1 MCFIVFRSGTKYVPQ
16 LPDDGDPK
24 SHLGTVKQIIE
35 FLASGKRLTTW
46 VLLWHP
52 EWKRFIES
60 ARVGDEIQPNRLEH
74 FHALQAKLSLLNARA
89 TLVLRWQQHLVPHGL
104 PSLETV
110 PDPLQFAAQ
119 HVARIKTCLDWH
131 TGHWQPM
138 EIELQAQGLAWS
150 RLLEEAPPSTSVH
163 HRAER
168 LRHTVLQ
175 LLPRVIAAESA
186 RRRQAQLMEVFAAYE
201 KALNPFATVKTVG
214 LLTAAVKMR
223 SGPAYRQ
230 HHGRIEFLLSLQ
242 PAYRERQARLGKIR
256 AVAPAWADAIQD
268 RRPPHD
274 QAIPPGDP
282 TSAWRWRQFSEEL
295 DRRAALS
302 VPELQDKIERL
313 GKELMEV
320 TTLLVERR
328 AWAALIRRI
337 ANDDPARQA
346 LLGWVKA
353 TKKLGAGTG
362 KNAEALKRQANKLMN
377 DARRAVP
384 VWVMPFS
391 RVTENFHPVRDH
403 FDVLIVDEASQED
416 VVGLAPFYMADKIIV
431 VGDDEQVTPL
441 DVGGEQQPIQDLIG
455 QWLTDLPSPQ
465 LFDLKTSIYDRAQI
479 AFGSTIRLKEH
490 FRCVPEIIQ
499 FSNHL
504 SYGGEIRPLRESAS
518 TPIKPAL
525 VAHRVEGIKIGKENA
540 EEAETITALIAA
552 AIELPEYAG
561 KTFGV
566 VSLLGT
572 EQADKI
578 ERLLRTRL
586 DAVEYEQRRILCGN
600 PAQFQGDERDV
611 MLLSVVD
618 SKTEGDGPLGM
629 KGDGA
634 DGLWKKRYNVAASRA
649 KDQLWVV
656 YSLDHLTQLKPGD
669 LRRRLVEHAL
679 DPGALMRLAEEA
691 TARTESPFEAEV
703 YKRLVSKGY
712 QVTPQWRVGA
722 YRIDLVVE
730 GVDGKRLAV
739 ECDGDRWHYDKVS
752 EDMARQALLE
762 RLGWHFVRIRGTTF
776 YRNRDQAM
784 QPLYQRL
791 GEMGIVPVATA
802 DIEPDQVA
810 PDPLLERVTRRAAE
824 LRTLWAT
831 ANNE

>member
-1 MCFIVFRSGTKYVPQ
+1 
-16 LPDDGDPK
+16 
-24 SHLGTVKQIIE
+24 
-35 FLASGKRLTTW
+35 
-46 VLLWHP
+46 
-52 EWKRFIES
+52 
-60 ARVGDEIQPNRLEH
+60 
-74 FHALQAKLSLLNARA
+74 
-89 TLVLRWQQHLVPHGL
+89 
-104 PSLETV
+104 
-110 PDPLQFAAQ
+110 
-119 HVARIKTCLDWH
+119 
-131 TGHWQPM
+131 
-138 EIELQAQGLAWS
+138 
-150 RLLEEAPPSTSVH
+150 
-163 HRAER
+163 
-168 LRHTVLQ
+168 
-175 LLPRVIAAESA
+175 
-186 RRRQAQLMEVFAAYE
+186 
-201 KALNPFATVKTVG
+201 
-214 LLTAAVKMR
+214 
-223 SGPAYRQ
+223 
-230 HHGRIEFLLSLQ
+230 
-242 PAYRERQARLGKIR
+242 
-256 AVAPAWADAIQD
+256 
-268 RRPPHD
+268 
-274 QAIPPGDP
+274 
-282 TSAWRWRQFSEEL
+282 
-295 DRRAALS
+295 
-302 VPELQDKIERL
+302 
-313 GKELMEV
+313 
-320 TTLLVERR
+320 
-328 AWAALIRRI
+328 
-337 ANDDPARQA
+337 
-346 LLGWVKA
+346 
-353 TKKLGAGTG
+353 
-362 KNAEALKRQANKLMN
+362 
-377 DARRAVP
+377 
-384 VWVMPFS
+384 
-391 RVTENFHPVRDH
+391 
-403 FDVLIVDEASQED
+403 
-416 VVGLAPFYMADKIIV
+416 
-431 VGDDEQVTPL
+431 
-441 DVGGEQQPIQDLIG
+441 
-455 QWLTDLPSPQ
+455 
-465 LFDLKTSIYDRAQI
+465 
-479 AFGSTIRLKEH
+479 
-490 FRCVPEIIQ
+490 
-499 FSNHL
+499 
-504 SYGGEIRPLRESAS
+504 
-518 TPIKPAL
+518 
-525 VAHRVEGIKIGKENA
+525 VAHRVKGIRIGKENA

-552 AIELPEYAG
+552 AIEHPEYAR

-566 VSLLGT
+566 ISLLGT

-618 SKTEGDGPLGM
+618 SKTEGDSPLGM

-679 DPGALMRLAEEA
+679 DPGALMRLAEEV